1 MVEEVLNRADPFAC
15 DFEEEP
21 HKDKEDRDSQPGVE
35 QDSVNLVRGREDGVA
50 FGFSDYCG
58 FDAINP
64 GEEFICLGQPTAS
77 AGTASISRVDGKA
90 LRTCVVFER
99 VTDNS
104 FKKIRVVVVA
114 RVYRENG
121 NSQFIG
127 KFIDRVFLAILLRNI
142 NHCGDCDN
150 GVTSLCDLSQ
160 KVQRTRHCTGVQKDN
175 SQINF
180 SSGSRVGE

>member
-1 MVEEVLNRADPFAC
+1 MLEEVLDGADPFAC

-21 HKDKEDRDSQPGVE
+21 HEDKEDRDSQPGVE

-58 FDAINP
+58 FNAINP
-64 GEEFICLGQPTAS
+64 GEEFICLGQSAAS
-77 AGTASISRVDGKA
+77 AGTASISRVDGKS
-90 LRTCVVFER
+90 LRTRVVLEC

-104 FKKIRVVVVA
+104 FEKIRVVVVA
-114 RVYRENG
+114 RVYGENR

-127 KFIDRVFLAILLRNI
+127 KFIDRVFLAVLLRNI
-142 NHCGDCDN
+142 NHGGDGDN

-160 KVQRTRHCTGVQKDN
+160 KVQRTRHCASVQKDN